1 MKNATRRRWQ
11 RRADPA
17 LQEQIKNMTKDI
29 KAQIYKNKNK
39 IWQER
44 IEKLNIK
51 DNTLYKT
58 AKLLRKSKT
67 PAPVGNLITNNTT
80 AITDK
85 QKADTLARF
94 YSDVHNL
101 QLDNRPLTQKQK
113 EINQIAELIQKTIYK
128 NPKQYD
134 RDNLAS
140 PEEIR
145 NIIKYLPN
153 NKAPGPD
160 NIPNKVIKNL
170 SKKALVQLHYI
181 INSIIKLQHF
191 PKQWKIATVVPIP
204 KQNKKVV
211 NERLNRYGEKL
222 NLTRQE
228 QFGFRPGHDT
238 TQQVTRIITDIIT
251 NFNKQKLTSIQNSN
265 IHNQINPIIPNRQS
279 F

>member
-17 LQEQIKNMTKDI
+17 LKEQIKNMTKDI

-51 DNTLYKT
+51 DNSLYKT

-153 NKAPGPD
+153 NKATGPD

-204 KQNKKVV
+204 KQNKDPTNPSNYRPISLLSGLAKVAEKVV

-222 NLTRQE
+222 NQIRDKNSSDLDR
-228 QFGFRPGHDT
+228 DT
-238 TQQVTRIITDIIT
+238 TPR
-251 NFNKQKLTSIQNSN
+251 NKSREL
-265 IHNQINPIIPNRQS
+265 
-279 F
+279 